1 MKLFD
6 FSLFVGNPP
15 TSSAEGT
22 LGKLQAYLDEADAG
36 GVVASLAGAYYDFA
50 AGNRETLEIAAGDR
64 RLLPAMTLDPRRLEA
79 ALVDSAVEADRG
91 YRALVLFPAIQ
102 KWSLSHAALETL
114 VGGAVEAKLPIVLQ
128 VARNTPVGAIAEVA
142 AKVDVP
148 VIACGVYYGSI
159 GEVAAAAKRAGNL
172 VFGIR
177 LFAGLDNIETLA
189 VRLGAER
196 LVFDSGEAISSH
208 RPVLE
213 VLETAVIS
221 REIRSL
227 IAVGNA
233 RRMFGGQI

>member
-22 LGKLQAYLDEADAG
+22 LEQLQAYLDEADAG
-36 GVVASLAGAYYDFA
+36 GVMASLAGAYYDFA
-50 AGNRETLEIAAGDR
+50 AGNCETLEIAAGDR

-79 ALVDSAVEADRG
+79 ALVDFAVEADRG
-91 YRALVLFPAIQ
+91 YRALVLFPSIQ
-102 KWSLSHAALETL
+102 KWTLSHPALETL
-114 VGGAVEAKLPIVLQ
+114 LSGAEEARLPIVLQ
-128 VARNTPVGAIAEVA
+128 VARNTPVDAIAEVA

-148 VIACGVYYGSI
+148 VVACGISYASL
-159 GEVAAAAKRAGNL
+159 GEVAAVAKRAGNL

-189 VRLGAER
+189 LRLGAER
-196 LVFDSGEAISSH
+196 LVFDSGEAVSSH
-208 RPVLE
+208 VPVLE
-213 VLETAVIS
+213 VLEAVVMS
-221 REIRSL
+221 RELKGL

-233 RRMFGGQI
+233 RRIFGGEI